1 MADGTRV
8 TALVLGI
15 RLVLALAAF
24 TTAQWWSERR
34 WPAAGGMPVWL
45 VVVTMAAMAT
55 LFAGTGH
62 RLTRLAERIVL
73 GDRAAGYAAGRSL
86 LQRMATALP
95 VEQVLPSLAEITG
108 RTLQVDRSEVRVNLD
123 GGRTLSQVWPER
135 AGAQGSPVVVEV
147 RHDGDAVGEIE
158 ADVARPA
165 VANREATLLR
175 QLAAPA
181 GLAMSTVRLTVD
193 LQRRAVALQRLTGQI
208 AASNERIALAR
219 QQQAA
224 TITAEIRDRV
234 DPCLR
239 SARECIDRAR
249 AADAADPA
257 AADLIDRARELVGQG
272 LDELRDLA
280 RRIYPPRLG
289 DGGLVAALEGWQMRS
304 GVGLDLAITDDPRLR
319 ADPAVAAAVYFL
331 VAAALTSRPGAGP
344 RQSVSVHVAPD
355 RVEVEVTRP
364 AAAGAPAGDPTLA
377 AMRDRVDAF
386 GGDLT
391 VTELDG
397 RSTLRAWLPLER
409 VA

>member
-1 MADGTRV
+1 MADRARV

-15 RLVLALAAF
+15 RLAVALTAFAA
-24 TTAQWWSERR
+24 AEWWSERR

-45 VVVTMAAMAT
+45 VVVTMAATAA
-55 LFAGTGH
+55 LFAGTG
-62 RLTRLAERIVL
+62 RVLTRLAERIVL
-73 GDRAAGYAAGRSL
+73 GDRAAGYQAGRSL
-86 LQRMATALP
+86 LRRMATALP

-108 RTLQVDRSEVRVNLD
+108 RTLQVERSEVRVNLA
-123 GGRTLSQVWPER
+123 GGRTLSQVWPDR
-135 AGAQGSPVVVEV
+135 AGPQGSPVVVEV

-158 ADVARPA
+158 ADVARPV

-193 LQRRAVALQRLTGQI
+193 LQRRAVALQRLTDQI
-208 AASNERIALAR
+208 EASNERIARAR

-224 TITAEIRDRV
+224 TISAEIRDRV

-239 SARECIDRAR
+239 LAQEFIGQAR

-257 AADLIDRARELVGQG
+257 AAELIERARELVGQG

-289 DGGLVAALEGWQMRS
+289 DGGLVAALEGWQVRS
-304 GVGLDLAITDDPRLR
+304 GVGLDLTVSDDPRLR
-319 ADPAVAAAVYFL
+319 ADPAVSAALYFL
-331 VAAALTSRPGAGP
+331 IAAALTSRPDGAA
-344 RQSVSVHVAPD
+344 RQAVSVRVEPD
-355 RVEVEVTRP
+355 RVELEVVAP
-364 AAAGAPAGDPTLA
+364 AVAGGAAGDPTLA

-391 VTELDG
+391 MTEVDG
-397 RSTLRAWLPLER
+397 RTTLRAWLPLER

>member
-1 MADGTRV
+1 MADRARV

-15 RLVLALAAF
+15 RLAVALTAFAA
-24 TTAQWWSERR
+24 AEWWSERR

-45 VVVTMAAMAT
+45 VVVTMAATAA
-55 LFAGTGH
+55 LFAGTG
-62 RLTRLAERIVL
+62 RVLTRLAERIVL
-73 GDRAAGYAAGRSL
+73 GDRAAGYQAGRSL
-86 LQRMATALP
+86 LRRMATALP

-108 RTLQVDRSEVRVNLD
+108 RTLQVERSEVRVNLA
-123 GGRTLSQVWPER
+123 GGRTLSQVWPDR
-135 AGAQGSPVVVEV
+135 AGPQGSPVVVEV

-158 ADVARPA
+158 ADVARPV

-193 LQRRAVALQRLTGQI
+193 LQRRAVALQRLTDQI
-208 AASNERIALAR
+208 AASNERIARAR

-224 TITAEIRDRV
+224 TISAEIRDRV

-239 SARECIDRAR
+239 LAQECIGQAR

-257 AADLIDRARELVGQG
+257 AAELIERARELVGQG

-289 DGGLVAALEGWQMRS
+289 DGGLVAALEGWQVRS
-304 GVGLDLAITDDPRLR
+304 GVGLDLTVSDDPRLR
-319 ADPAVAAAVYFL
+319 ADPAVSAALYFL
-331 VAAALTSRPGAGP
+331 IAAALTSRPDGAA
-344 RQSVSVHVAPD
+344 RQAVSVRVEPGRVELEVVAPA
-355 RVEVEVTRP
+355 V
-364 AAAGAPAGDPTLA
+364 AGGAAGDPTLA

-391 VTELDG
+391 MTEVDG
-397 RSTLRAWLPLER
+397 RTTLRAWLPLER